1 MDGKKEISTK
11 YKPHMYKRENPS
23 IGHGNRSL
31 CCYESLKSLCATVCK
46 DHKADTLQ
54 FGLRFCTW
62 VSKKKNKQTN
72 KQRDQGNW
80 VIYTTMVL
88 YLLLYILM

>member
-46 DHKADTLQ
+46 DHKADIITIWTEILDLS
-54 FGLRFCTW
+54 F
-62 VSKKKNKQTN
+62 KKKKKKQTN
-72 KQRDQGNW
+72 RPR
-80 VIYTTMVL
+80 
-88 YLLLYILM
+88 